1 LHRKNSWIS
10 FAGPRRNESEAIGR
24 TLNPIIL
31 PTLYFIA
38 VLELIFQAGVVFY
51 AYKVTRIT
59 GSFRAWTLI
68 IAAFSLL
75 TIQSVVGLIL
85 TLSLPTD
92 QITSLISSV
101 GETTTI
107 LSSIVTATA
116 GALLFLGVFGL
127 AKRFESQAKPSA

>member
-1 LHRKNSWIS
+1 MLD
-10 FAGPRRNESEAIGR
+10 
-24 TLNPIIL
+24 PIIL

-38 VLELIFQAGVVFY
+38 VVELIFQAGVVIY

-68 IAAFSLL
+68 IVAFSLL
-75 TIQSVVGLIL
+75 TIQSLVGLVL

-92 QITSLISSV
+92 QLANLISSV

-107 LSSIVTATA
+107 LSSTVTAIA
-116 GALLFLGVFGL
+116 GALLFFGVFGL
-127 AKRFESQAKPSA
+127 AKRFEKQAKPPA

>member
-1 LHRKNSWIS
+1 MLD
-10 FAGPRRNESEAIGR
+10 
-24 TLNPIIL
+24 PIVL

-59 GSFRAWTLI
+59 GSFRAWTMI

-75 TIQSVVGLIL
+75 TIQSIVGLVL

-107 LSSIVTATA
+107 LSSTVTAIA

-127 AKRFESQAKPSA
+127 AKRFESRAKPSA